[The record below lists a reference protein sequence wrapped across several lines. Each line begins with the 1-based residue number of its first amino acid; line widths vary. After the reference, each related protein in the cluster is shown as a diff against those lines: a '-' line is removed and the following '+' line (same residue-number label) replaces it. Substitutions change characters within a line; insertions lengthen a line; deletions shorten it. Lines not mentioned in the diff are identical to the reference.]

1 MKNIFYCSNAH
12 AEIFN
17 NNTRSCF
24 NSYIDI
30 HHLEY
35 LHEDDIEAAIKSITY
50 DDKTCVTIK
59 INHLKPSIVIRHKI
73 KSSTY
78 NTLST
83 SYKLKEKK
91 IYTIPELTKS
101 VDCVIFGDG
110 KSYNEIYE
118 VDHGYK
124 FCDVQIV
131 TPRYVMH
138 NIYLH
143 DTDIFSENELIQYIN
158 KVLKNVSRSS
168 TKTTKIV
175 KEILQK
181 GDDGALYLN
190 KVEYDINIES
200 ELANILNLEELYLNV
215 YTGSSLSDVY
225 SWLKPKGKP
234 NKKTFLNVRLETN
247 FNYKVYVKFFLV
259 RKRMKQP
266 LKLNLKLFGIDALYG
281 IKSNISEKLTVRNA
295 GYDDIISVFVG
306 NKTNDVVH
314 IDFKNPTFFS
324 TRKEL
329 LSRATFQIIDI
340 ASNRV
345 PNFAVGSPTYIQ
357 VLIRKKKNME
367 KKFNIFLDSSCE
379 KSKAVYPE
387 NNATN
392 FTIDLPERLSFR
404 RDWQVT
410 LKSLFIPDSIR
421 NVPQCFLHYMQGTL
435 NHPDGF
441 ILKHKIDLKL
451 EEGNYSSIDSILNEL
466 SAQISKAQL
475 PIRIELYEGKV
486 KIACETVLQ
495 SDTVVSIMMS
505 RDMTPILGFT
515 KGYENFD
522 GFNLYGYDFKIAPY
536 EPNLFATYPKNLI
549 IGCDVVDN
557 TIFGGEHVKLLRM
570 VTNNQHSISKIL
582 SFEFLQD
589 EYVDLN
595 VKEFKSIHI
604 AIMDATGNIVKTDS
618 STPTRL
624 QLTFSTV

>member
-12 AEIFN
+12 AEIFK
-17 NNTRSCF
+17 NNTRSNF

-35 LHEDDIEAAIKSITY
+35 LDDDDIEAAIKSVTY
-50 DDKTCVTIK
+50 DDKTLIEIR
-59 INHLKPSIVIRHKI
+59 INHTKPSIVIRHRI
-73 KSSTY
+73 KNF
-78 NTLST
+78 NTLYT
-83 SYKLKEKK
+83 IYKLTGKK

-110 KSYNEIYE
+110 SSYNEIYQ

-124 FCDVQIV
+124 FCDMQLV
-131 TPRYVMH
+131 TPKYVMH

-143 DTDIFSENELIQYIN
+143 NADIFSENELIQYVN
-158 KVLKNVSRSS
+158 TVLKNVSRSS

-175 KEILQK
+175 KDILQK
-181 GDDGALYLN
+181 GNDGAIYLN
-190 KVEYDINIES
+190 KVEYDINIGG
-200 ELANILNLEELYLNV
+200 ELANILNLEELILPLF
-215 YTGSSLSDVY
+215 TGTSLSGVF
-225 SWLKPKGKP
+225 SWLKPKGKK
-234 NKKTFLNVRLETN
+234 NKRTFLNVRLDTIFDHKEN
-247 FNYKVYVKFFLV
+247 MEYFLV

-266 LKLNLKLFGIDALYG
+266 LKMNLKLFGIEALYG
-281 IKSNISEKLTVRNA
+281 IKSNISEKLSVRNA

-340 ASNRV
+340 ASNSV

-357 VLIRKKKNME
+357 VVIRKKKNME

-379 KSKAVYPE
+379 KSKAAYPE

-404 RDWQVT
+404 RNWHVT
-410 LKSLFIPDSIR
+410 LKSLFIPDSIQ
-421 NVPQCFLHYMQGTL
+421 NVPECFLIYFQGKIGD
-435 NHPDGF
+435 NGGF
-441 ILKHKIDLKL
+441 QASRIVNLRLK
-451 EEGNYSSIDSILNEL
+451 EGNYPSIDSILNEL
-466 SAQISKAQL
+466 SEQISDGEL
-475 PIRIELYEGKV
+475 PITIELHEGKV
-486 KIACETVLQ
+486 KISCSSALQ
-495 SDTVVSIMMS
+495 SDTSILIMMS
-505 RDMTPILGFT
+505 PDLAPILGFA
-515 KGYENFD
+515 KPFERFN
-522 GFNLYGYDFKIAPY
+522 GFYIVDEYDPKIAPY
-536 EPNLFATYPKNLI
+536 EPDLFATYPKNLI

-582 SFEFLQD
+582 SFEFLHD

-595 VKEFKSIHI
+595 VKEFKSIKI
-604 AIMDATGNIVKTDS
+604 GIMDATGNIVKTDS

>member
-50 DDKTCVTIK
+50 DDKICVPIK
-59 INHLKPSIVIRHKI
+59 INDTKPSIVIKHKI

-78 NTLST
+78 NTLCT

-91 IYTIPELTKS
+91 IYTILELTKS
-101 VDCVIFGDG
+101 VDYVIFGDG
-110 KSYNEIYE
+110 NSYNEIYQ

-124 FCDVQIV
+124 FCDMQIV

-143 DTDIFSENELIQYIN
+143 DTDIFSENELVQYIN

-168 TKTTKIV
+168 TKTTKIA

-200 ELANILNLEELYLNV
+200 ELANILNLEEVNLDV
-215 YTGSSLSDVY
+215 FTGSSFSDVY
-225 SWLKPKGKP
+225 SWLKPRGKVK
-234 NKKTFLNVRLETN
+234 KKTFLNVRLDTL
-247 FNYKVYVKFFLV
+247 FNYKEPVEYFLV

-357 VLIRKKKNME
+357 VVIRKKKNME

-421 NVPQCFLHYMQGTL
+421 NVPKCYLHYVQGIPGDTE
-435 NHPDGF
+435 GF
-441 ILKHKIDLKL
+441 TMKHKVDHRL
-451 EEGNYSSIDSILNEL
+451 EEGNYPTINSILDEL
-466 SAQISKAQL
+466 SEQMLKAQL
-475 PIRIELYEGKV
+475 PISIELYEGKV
-486 KIACETVLQ
+486 KISCPTVLQ
-495 SDTVVSIMMS
+495 SGTVVSLMMS
-505 RDMTPILGFT
+505 RDMGPILGFT
-515 KGYENFD
+515 KGYERFD

-536 EPNLFATYPKNLI
+536 EPNLFASYPKNLI

-570 VTNNQHSISKIL
+570 VTNTQHSSNRIL
-582 SFEFLQD
+582 SFEFLQN
-589 EYVDLN
+589 EYIDLN
-595 VKEFKSIHI
+595 VKEFKSIKI
-604 AIMDATGNIVKTDS
+604 GIMDATGNFLKTDS